1 MATAGDLPQFQPLAS
16 ARVAVAGGAMFG
28 SFVLAVD
35 ARHARMRLEPPHQGE
50 FPPAG
55 AGVQVAIEDDMHMV
69 RFLGIVRETLLG
81 AEGQLWVSMPEHPS
95 GYEALRRRALLRRNL
110 ACPVVITRSLGGQL
124 EIARGITVDIGGGGI
139 RMRTEPALPVGEVVN
154 LRLSLHSKEMAVK
167 ATAKVLE
174 CVVVDPRKLRR
185 PGEDGLGYESRLVF
199 TAIDEAA
206 RQRIIQRC
214 FEQQVDRRR
223 RGFGRD

>member
-1 MATAGDLPQFQPLAS
+1 MAAGADLPQFQPLAS
-16 ARVAVAGGAMFG
+16 ARVVVAGGAMFG

-35 ARHARMRLEPPHQGE
+35 SKHARMRLEPPQNGE
-50 FPPAG
+50 LPAPG
-55 AGVQVAIEDDMHMV
+55 AGVQIAVEDGMHMV
-69 RFLGIVRETLLG
+69 RFLGIVREPLLG
-81 AEGQLWVSMPEHPS
+81 AEGQLWVSMPEQPS

-124 EIARGITVDIGGGGI
+124 EIARGVTADIGGGGI
-139 RMRTEPALPVGEVVN
+139 RMRTEPALPVGEIVI
-154 LRLSLHSKEMAVK
+154 LRLSLDPKAMPVK

-174 CVVVDPRKLRR
+174 CSVVDPAKRRR
-185 PGEDGLGYESRLVF
+185 PAEEGLGYESRLMF

-206 RQRIIQRC
+206 RQRIIQHC
-214 FEQQVDRRR
+214 FAQQVDRRR